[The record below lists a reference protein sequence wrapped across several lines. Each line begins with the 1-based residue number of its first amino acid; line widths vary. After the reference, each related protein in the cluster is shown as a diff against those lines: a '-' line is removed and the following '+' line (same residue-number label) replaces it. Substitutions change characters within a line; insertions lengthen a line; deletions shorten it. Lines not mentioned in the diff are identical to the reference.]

1 MSEPDNTKA
10 DEPAP
15 APAAKAAVPSLKAR
29 RLRWLAIAAG
39 AFAVLGAGYGAW
51 WAKNL
56 RYLQATDDAY
66 VSGNVVQ
73 ITPQI
78 SGTVVAIGADDTQFV
93 KAGQTLVKLA
103 LDSIVQRE
111 ISPDVRS
118 STFAASETLHQLSW
132 VIGALLGLLLSIT
145 GSGVAG
151 LSVAAAGL
159 ALSLVA
165 LVAARRRR
173 NLRLRLR
180 PHPGQF
186 VPSAQQPGSD
196 SASRAQGGRPI

>member
-1 MSEPDNTKA
+1 
-10 DEPAP
+10 
-15 APAAKAAVPSLKAR
+15 
-29 RLRWLAIAAG
+29 
-39 AFAVLGAGYGAW
+39 
-51 WAKNL
+51 
-56 RYLQATDDAY
+56 
-66 VSGNVVQ
+66 
-73 ITPQI
+73 
-78 SGTVVAIGADDTQFV
+78 
-93 KAGQTLVKLA
+93 
-103 LDSIVQRE
+103 
-111 ISPDVRS
+111 VRS